1 MVIPK
6 LDIDIRNW
14 SQDMWVLKGGNLEKV
29 RASFNYRIEINE
41 GPPILIHVFTLYALL
56 SCSRL
61 RWLDIGRFFPF
72 FFVRFMNRSQFEFL
86 KNKANMY
93 LLTLSLTF

>member
-14 SQDMWVLKGGNLEKV
+14 SQDMRVLKGGNLEKV

-41 GPPILIHVFTLYALL
+41 GPPILIHVFNLTCLL
-56 SCSRL
+56 PCN
-61 RWLDIGRFFPF
+61 
-72 FFVRFMNRSQFEFL
+72 V
-86 KNKANMY
+86 
-93 LLTLSLTF
+93 